1 MLIFSLWETISD
13 KLLKGD
19 GLDTQNQQKQFE
31 QGLVLI
37 FANFFG
43 IFDDFYVS

>member
-31 QGLVLI
+31 QG
-37 FANFFG
+37 FFG